1 MSIDLR
7 SDTVTH
13 PTAAMREAMYKA
25 EIGDDVYGEDP
36 SINRLQELAAEM
48 TGKEAGLF
56 VPTGTMGNAAAVL
69 THVGRG
75 QSVMVGDQSHIYR
88 YEAGGPSTLGG
99 APMYVLPTDAYGMLD
114 LDEIAAGITDDSDE
128 HESPTGLICIE
139 NTHNRRGGKVLT
151 VEQMDAIA
159 SLAHT
164 HHIPVHVDGA
174 RIFNAA
180 IALNLPV
187 SALVQNADSLMFC
200 ISKGLSAPVGSL
212 LVGTTDF
219 IRRARR
225 TRKLLGGGMRQAG
238 IIAAAGIVAL
248 NQMVDRLA
256 EDHEN
261 CRRLAYGLADLPQ
274 VEIKPEEVRTNILVF
289 SLRDAQRQPLS
300 LEKTNI
306 FLQRAEEYGVRLS
319 LIGGSNIRAVTHYG
333 IEGQH
338 IETALTGIQHALAD
352 MRI

>member
-1 MSIDLR
+1 
-7 SDTVTH
+7 
-13 PTAAMREAMYKA
+13 
-25 EIGDDVYGEDP
+25 
-36 SINRLQELAAEM
+36 
-48 TGKEAGLF
+48 
-56 VPTGTMGNAAAVL
+56 
-69 THVGRG
+69 
-75 QSVMVGDQSHIYR
+75 
-88 YEAGGPSTLGG
+88 
-99 APMYVLPTDAYGMLD
+99 
-114 LDEIAAGITDDSDE
+114 
-128 HESPTGLICIE
+128 
-139 NTHNRRGGKVLT
+139 
-151 VEQMDAIA
+151 
-159 SLAHT
+159 
-164 HHIPVHVDGA
+164 
-174 RIFNAA
+174 
-180 IALNLPV
+180 
-187 SALVQNADSLMFC
+187 
-200 ISKGLSAPVGSL
+200 L

-219 IRRARR
+219 IRRAKR

-300 LEKTNI
+300 LEKTNL